1 MENAM
6 CDFTVPCLWERGDAS
21 GHMWPLHSIWKSP
34 VPATNCH
41 TFCGSAYA
49 HRALWCSRRCKA
61 KKRWEFQ
68 FHAQVIPS
76 QSTCKN
82 CAFFNFRVNHEI
94 KQISLPVPSL
104 FWLCCCCFFL
114 KPRRSGTLFPI
125 FLLQSLWD
133 PIPKVSGLHLDGTI
147 SQLPW

>member
-1 MENAM
+1 MGNAM
-6 CDFTVPCLWERGDAS
+6 CDFTVPCLWGVMHQDTCGLCIQYGSPQCPRPTAIRS
-21 GHMWPLHSIWKSP
+21 AALLMHTGH
-34 VPATNCH
+34 
-41 TFCGSAYA
+41 
-49 HRALWCSRRCKA
+49 LWCSRRCEA